1 MINFRSLTAKIILER
16 HAAIINYGYD
26 FLLQEGKHLGFT
38 GLENSGQS
46 FV

>member
-1 MINFRSLTAKIILER
+1 MINFRSLTAKLILER

-26 FLLQEGKHLGFT
+26 ILLQEGKHLGFT
-38 GLENSGQS
+38 GLENSGQN